1 MNSDGGGLLGKPS
14 GEKKVSYDGCLLIE
28 PSETLPCPK
37 AEKEIEQDEAGHSR
51 NDMRWQTLLNKKS

>member
-37 AEKEIEQDEAGHSR
+37 AEKEIEQDEA
-51 NDMRWQTLLNKKS
+51 